1 MDVVN
6 KATALDNNDYYH
18 QLFSFY
24 SKGGGPELPKN
35 GEKWHEIR
43 SVALTK
49 YSATNFVQLIT
60 KHMLPLERQD

>member
-1 MDVVN
+1 MIIII
-6 KATALDNNDYYH
+6 
-18 QLFSFY
+18 LFSFY
-24 SKGGGPELPKN
+24 FKGGGPELPKN

-60 KHMLPLERQD
+60 KHTLSQERLD